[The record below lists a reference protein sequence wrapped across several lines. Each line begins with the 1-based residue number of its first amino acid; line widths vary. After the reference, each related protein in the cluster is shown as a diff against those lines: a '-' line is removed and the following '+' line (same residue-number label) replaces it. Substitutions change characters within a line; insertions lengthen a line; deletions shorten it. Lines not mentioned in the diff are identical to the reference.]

1 MTYDRT
7 NTGLLSRNDRKEKD
21 SHPDFKG
28 QINVAGV
35 EYWLSGWVKERKDGT
50 GKFFSL
56 SVSPKNA
63 SGAPARTSAL
73 TSKPAP
79 SSGFDDMPDSDI
91 PFISSAFAC
100 DTATSKARRMAR
112 YDY

>member
-1 MTYDRT
+1 MAYDNT

-21 SHPDFKG
+21 THPDYKG
-28 QINVAGV
+28 QINVDGV

-63 SGAPARTSAL
+63 AAAAPAPKQPARQA
-73 TSKPAP
+73 AP
-79 SSGFDDMPDSDI
+79 SSGFDDMDSDL
-91 PFISSAFAC
+91 PF
-100 DTATSKARRMAR
+100 
-112 YDY
+112 

>member
-1 MTYDRT
+1 MAYDNT

-21 SHPDFKG
+21 THPDYKG
-28 QINVAGV
+28 QINVDGV

-63 SGAPARTSAL
+63 APA
-73 TSKPAP
+73 SKPARQAAP
-79 SSGFDDMPDSDI
+79 SSGFESMEDDI

-100 DTATSKARRMAR
+100 DTTTSKARRMAR
-112 YDY
+112 YNY

>member
-1 MTYDRT
+1 MAYDNT

-21 SHPDFKG
+21 THPDYKG
-28 QINVAGV
+28 QINVDGV

-63 SGAPARTSAL
+63 PPAAPASKPAPARQA
-73 TSKPAP
+73 AP
-79 SSGFDDMPDSDI
+79 SSGFDDMDDDI
-91 PFISSAFAC
+91 PF
-100 DTATSKARRMAR
+100 
-112 YDY
+112 